1 MLMILNRKLPKKRH
15 RLNHYLAKI
24 IIIWGLLLYLLL
36 LGGCSN
42 QKQTSTSEV
51 TEISFW
57 HGINPPENRDI
68 FQGLVDSFNL
78 KNPDIKV
85 KAIYIGQ
92 PDAQL
97 PKILAATVSNQP
109 PDILW
114 FVAQIAG
121 KLNAITLFCAGT
133 DIDNSHPY
141 S

>member
-1 MLMILNRKLPKKRH
+1 MLGSCN
-15 RLNHYLAKI
+15 
-24 IIIWGLLLYLLL
+24 
-36 LGGCSN
+36 N
-42 QKQTSTSEV
+42 QKQTSTSGV
-51 TEISFW
+51 TEITFW

-121 KLNAITLFCAGT
+121 KLNQLGVLLPLDNWLNNSALKSE
-133 DIDNSHPY
+133 IDPAMFDSMELDEQIL